1 MQIHTED
8 ATTPLFDAL
17 VVELG
22 ISFTCP
28 VDITI
33 PSGVPL
39 ESLTKRKRHD
49 LAKDAQRVMDQVIEE
64 K

>member
-8 ATTPLFDAL
+8 TTTPLFDAL

-22 ISFTCP
+22 TNFTCP

-39 ESLTKRKRHD
+39 ESLTKRQRHH
-49 LAKDAQRVMDQVIEE
+49 LAKDAQRVMDESVS
-64 K
+64 